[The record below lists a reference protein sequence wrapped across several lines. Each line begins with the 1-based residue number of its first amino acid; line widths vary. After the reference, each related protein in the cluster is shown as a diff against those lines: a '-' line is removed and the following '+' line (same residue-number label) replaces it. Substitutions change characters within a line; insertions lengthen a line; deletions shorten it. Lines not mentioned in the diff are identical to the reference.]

1 MLKKKYQHFYILM
14 FISMDSHANYHQIS
28 DLNISK
34 NLSEDIS
41 FASFNPSSLFG
52 HNNRNINL
60 ENFQVKNK
68 TLEGTYLVKLNVNN
82 KAITETNV
90 RFIKLGDIDAAVL
103 CIDNLLL
110 SQLNL
115 TKEVYSSL
123 PKLDCLKI
131 EDISK
136 SANYDFDISKLIL
149 NVYIPQAFQAEHP
162 EGYINPKLFDKGI
175 NSAFISYNY
184 NINHNNDRI
193 SEYLNLRSG
202 INFKGWY
209 FRHQG
214 NFDSEKTGL
223 GSYRPSENVLH
234 TDLIPIHS
242 RLSLGQFST
251 QNYQLESLP
260 IVGAQIV
267 SDQTM
272 LPTSQQT
279 YSPIIEN
286 IANTNAIVKV
296 YQNGIQIYERT
307 VPAGPFKISDL
318 GSINQ
323 GDLIVEIIENNGDIK
338 NYKINL
344 QKNLNLIRPGHY
356 YYSVSIGN
364 YYFSNKITNE
374 FISQINY
381 GYGLNNKFTLLGGI
395 NASNL
400 YKSLLMGV
408 SVSSNIGGINFKTN
422 LSNTKIDSDNYSGN
436 QYSFDYRYIWENL
449 GISLYLDKTYQS
461 KDYLTVSNTLSR
473 LNFSNLSNSE
483 YKNYIFTNSLKDSFS
498 FNISKSKFMSS
509 EANFNLSYASNRYWN
524 NKNSTQQYSFNYNN
538 IWNNLSYTLGY
549 SQTSYSSLHTDDKT
563 IYISFSMPF
572 NWSKN
577 RLFLN
582 SNIQNIR
589 NDNNINSANL
599 NVSGSLGTQNNFNY
613 GAGISNTYRNG
624 DTETSLQAYGNYLL
638 PKVSLG
644 ATAYSHDDNQQYS
657 LSARGALVAHRFGIT
672 PVNLLSDTFTIV
684 HVENGKG
691 TKINN
696 AWGVTLDHFGN
707 AIYPNNSA
715 YSENDISLDPQDL
728 PIDLILESNQTRVI
742 PRKFSSTL
750 AVFNTKKTSN
760 LLLRLSTEKEIQ
772 LPIGS
777 HLLNQD
783 GTFIG
788 LLGQSNQVIVENK
801 NDLFEQ
807 PLKVVWGNE
816 MNESCAIS
824 PISLSKI
831 KTDQENHK
839 FEILNV
845 ECF

>member
-1 MLKKKYQHFYILM
+1 
-14 FISMDSHANYHQIS
+14 
-28 DLNISK
+28 
-34 NLSEDIS
+34 
-41 FASFNPSSLFG
+41 
-52 HNNRNINL
+52 
-60 ENFQVKNK
+60 
-68 TLEGTYLVKLNVNN
+68 
-82 KAITETNV
+82 
-90 RFIKLGDIDAAVL
+90 
-103 CIDNLLL
+103 
-110 SQLNL
+110 
-115 TKEVYSSL
+115 
-123 PKLDCLKI
+123 
-131 EDISK
+131 
-136 SANYDFDISKLIL
+136 
-149 NVYIPQAFQAEHP
+149 
-162 EGYINPKLFDKGI
+162 
-175 NSAFISYNY
+175 
-184 NINHNNDRI
+184 
-193 SEYLNLRSG
+193 
-202 INFKGWY
+202 
-209 FRHQG
+209 
-214 NFDSEKTGL
+214 
-223 GSYRPSENVLH
+223 
-234 TDLIPIHS
+234 
-242 RLSLGQFST
+242 

-260 IVGAQIV
+260 IIGAQIA

-272 LPTSQQT
+272 LPVSQQT

-344 QKNLNLIRPGHY
+344 QKNLNLIRPGQY

-461 KDYLTVSNTLSR
+461 EDYLTVSNTLSR

-644 ATAYSHDDNQQYS
+644 AT
-657 LSARGALVAHRFGIT
+657 
-672 PVNLLSDTFTIV
+672 
-684 HVENGKG
+684 
-691 TKINN
+691 
-696 AWGVTLDHFGN
+696 
-707 AIYPNNSA
+707 
-715 YSENDISLDPQDL
+715 
-728 PIDLILESNQTRVI
+728 
-742 PRKFSSTL
+742 
-750 AVFNTKKTSN
+750 
-760 LLLRLSTEKEIQ
+760 
-772 LPIGS
+772 
-777 HLLNQD
+777 
-783 GTFIG
+783 
-788 LLGQSNQVIVENK
+788 
-801 NDLFEQ
+801 
-807 PLKVVWGNE
+807 
-816 MNESCAIS
+816 
-824 PISLSKI
+824 
-831 KTDQENHK
+831 
-839 FEILNV
+839 
-845 ECF
+845 

>member
-1 MLKKKYQHFYILM
+1 M
-14 FISMDSHANYHQIS
+14 FISMGSHANNHQIL
-28 DLNISK
+28 DLNIS
-34 NLSEDIS
+34 NHLNEDIS
-41 FASFNPSSLFG
+41 FASFNSSSLFG
-52 HNNRNINL
+52 QSNRNINL
-60 ENFQVKNK
+60 ENFQIKNK
-68 TLEGTYLVKLNVNN
+68 ILEGTYYVKLNINN
-82 KAITETNV
+82 KGITDTKV
-90 RFIKLGDIDAAVL
+90 RFIKLENSDAAVL

-115 TKEVYSSL
+115 TEEFYSSL
-123 PKLDCLKI
+123 PKSDCLKV

-136 SANYDFDISKLIL
+136 SASYDFDISTLIL
-149 NVYIPQAFQAEHP
+149 NIYIPQAFQAEHP

-175 NSAFISYNY
+175 NSSFISYNY
-184 NINHNNDRI
+184 NINQNNDKS

-202 INFKGWY
+202 VNFKGWY

-234 TDLIPIHS
+234 TDLITIYS

-260 IVGAQIV
+260 IIGAQIA

-272 LPTSQQT
+272 LPVSQQT

-286 IANTNAIVKV
+286 IANTNAVVKV

-323 GDLIVEIIENNGDIK
+323 GDLIVEILENNGDIK
-338 NYKINL
+338 NYKIPL
-344 QKNLNLIRPGHY
+344 QRNINLIRPRQY
-356 YYSVSIGN
+356 YYSLSIGN

-381 GYGLNNKFTLLGGI
+381 GYGLSNNLTLLGGV
-395 NASNL
+395 NASEI
-400 YKSLLMGV
+400 YKSLLMGA
-408 SVSSNIGGINFKTN
+408 SISSKIGGMNFKTN
-422 LSNTKIDSDNYSGN
+422 FSNAKIESDNYTGN
-436 QYSFDYRYIWENL
+436 QYIFDYRYIWENP
-449 GISLYLDKTYQS
+449 GISFYLDAKHQS

-473 LNFSNLSNSE
+473 LNFSNLSNAE
-483 YKNYIFTNSLKDSFS
+483 YKSYIFTNNLKDSFS
-498 FNISKSKFMSS
+498 FNISKSNLMSS
-509 EANFNLSYASNRYWN
+509 KANFNLSYASNRYWN
-524 NKNSTQQYSFNYNN
+524 NKDSAQQYSFNYNN

-572 NWSKN
+572 DWSKN

-589 NDNNINSANL
+589 NDSNINSAHL

-624 DTETSLQAYGNYLL
+624 DAETSFQAYGNYLL

-644 ATAYSHDDNQQYS
+644 ATAYSQNNNQQYS

-707 AIYPNNSA
+707 AIYPTNSA

-728 PIDLILESNQTRVI
+728 PIDLVLESNQTRVI

-760 LLLRLSTEKEIQ
+760 LLLRLSTDKEIQ

-777 HLLNQD
+777 HLLNQN

-788 LLGQSNQVIVENK
+788 ILGQSNQIIIENK
-801 NDLFEQ
+801 EDLFEQ

-816 MNESCAIS
+816 MTESCAIS

-831 KTDQENHK
+831 KTDIKNHK